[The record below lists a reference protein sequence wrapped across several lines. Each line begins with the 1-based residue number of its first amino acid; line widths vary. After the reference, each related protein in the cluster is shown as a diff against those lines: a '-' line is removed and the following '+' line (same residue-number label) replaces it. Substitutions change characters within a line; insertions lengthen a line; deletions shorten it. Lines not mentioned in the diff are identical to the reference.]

1 MRIVGDTNNVKYHN
15 GNLIISCGAW
25 HEDDI
30 QKIMKYM
37 STGKKISID
46 IKRERRS
53 VDANAYM
60 WVLLD
65 KLANKLSN
73 DGIVYTAEALYKHAI
88 HMTGRPTYLPIR
100 KDAVEAFR
108 RQWRMDR
115 VGRIAEVMGE
125 SKLPGYVVVA
135 AYQGSSEYD
144 SKEMSRLIDFI
155 VEECKE
161 QGIETQSPEYI
172 NRLLTEWGGTK
183 NV

>member
-1 MRIVGDTNNVKYHN
+1 MRITGSANNVRYVN
-15 GNLIISCGAW
+15 GKLNIDCAAC

-30 QKIMKYM
+30 NKIVKYM
-37 STGKKISID
+37 STGKRISID
-46 IKRERRS
+46 IKREKRS

-73 DGIVYTAEALYKHAI
+73 DGVVYTSEMLYKHAI

-100 KDAVEAFR
+100 KDAVEAFK

-125 SKLPGYVVVA
+125 SKIPGYVVVA

>member
-73 DGIVYTAEALYKHAI
+73 DGVIYTAEALYKHAI

-172 NRLLTEWGGTK
+172 KRLLKEWGGSK

>member
-100 KDAVEAFR
+100 KCF
-108 RQWRMDR
+108 
-115 VGRIAEVMGE
+115 
-125 SKLPGYVVVA
+125 
-135 AYQGSSEYD
+135 
-144 SKEMSRLIDFI
+144 FF
-155 VEECKE
+155 
-161 QGIETQSPEYI
+161 
-172 NRLLTEWGGTK
+172 
-183 NV
+183 

>member
-1 MRIVGDTNNVKYHN
+1 MRIVGDANNVKYQN
-15 GNLIISCGAW
+15 GNLIISYGAW

-30 QKIMKYM
+30 NKIMKYM

-46 IKRERRS
+46 IKREKRS

-73 DGIVYTAEALYKHAI
+73 DGVVYTSEMLYKHAI

-115 VGRIAEVMGE
+115 IGRIAEVMGE
-125 SKLPGYVVVA
+125 SKIPGFPKKD
-135 AYQGSSEYD
+135 SSPYM
-144 SKEMSRLIDFI
+144 KID
-155 VEECKE
+155 
-161 QGIETQSPEYI
+161 
-172 NRLLTEWGGTK
+172 K
-183 NV
+183 NNY